1 MPGGPRAG
9 RREASRSAGT
19 GVGVARR
26 QLAAR
31 PAGGDLR
38 ARACGSLPSDGAGVG
53 RGRSAS
59 CAFPAAVS
67 AGPSRGRPS
76 GKAEA
81 ARPAASG
88 GSGLGSVRKAP
99 SLERPGPP
107 AWPSREV
114 PGPCS
119 PRPPA
124 CVPWSGPLHKDQLR
138 GHQAPHSPLHR
149 PLPGRPLH
157 PVHCTAS
164 LVPRG
169 PCSARSPRARTHKK
183 EPLSKRVDGQE
194 PGGQGR
200 PGSV

>member
-9 RREASRSAGT
+9 RREASQSAGA
-19 GVGVARR
+19 GVGVSRR
-26 QLAAR
+26 QLAAQ

-99 SLERPGPP
+99 SLEWPGPP
-107 AWPSREV
+107 AWPSREA

-119 PRPPA
+119 PQPPA
-124 CVPWSGPLHKDQLR
+124 WPSCRVPAPR
-138 GHQAPHSPLHR
+138 GLPRVSPGQARCIKINSAATR
-149 PLPGRPLH
+149 PLTVPCTVLCLVVLVTPSTAPRP
-157 PVHCTAS
+157 
-164 LVPRG
+164 
-169 PCSARSPRARTHKK
+169 
-183 EPLSKRVDGQE
+183 
-194 PGGQGR
+194 
-200 PGSV
+200 